1 MTTHARAYH
10 LRTYLLIAVMVVA
23 GPLGNTLLGK
33 GMKHIGEISIWPPQ
47 DLLHAGLKIL
57 ANGSIWLGIA
67 SLITFF
73 IAYMLVLS
81 LADYSFVQ
89 PASSL
94 AYGVVAVF
102 GYLMLGE
109 RISPL
114 RWAGIAI
121 ICLGVFVV
129 GRTNPKTAERF

>member
-1 MTTHARAYH
+1 M
-10 LRTYLLIAVMVVA
+10 IA
-23 GPLGNTLLGK
+23 GPLGNVLLGT
-33 GMKHIGEISIWPPQ
+33 GMRRMGELSIWPPSK
-47 DLLHAGLKIL
+47 LLESGLRIF
-57 ANGSIWLGIA
+57 ASGPIWLGIA

-94 AYGVVAVF
+94 AYGVVAIL
-102 GYLMLGE
+102 GHWMLGE

-114 RWAGIAI
+114 RWVGIAV

-129 GRTNPKTAERF
+129 GRTNPRTAERS